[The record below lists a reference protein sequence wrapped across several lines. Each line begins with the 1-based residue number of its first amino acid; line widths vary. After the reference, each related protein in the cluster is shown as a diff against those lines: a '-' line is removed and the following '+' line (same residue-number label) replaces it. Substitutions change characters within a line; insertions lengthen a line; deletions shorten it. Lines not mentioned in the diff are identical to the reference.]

1 FLKRYVATNKLIG
14 NSSDEYALV
23 LLTDVAVW
31 SVDFTTNA
39 FIFNTEIDGISE
51 DRLKTYADFVFSRC
65 VECKLTAPE
74 CGLLLSDNFNLQPAN
89 YTNITK
95 K

>member
-1 FLKRYVATNKLIG
+1 
-14 NSSDEYALV
+14 
-23 LLTDVAVW
+23 

-51 DRLKTYADFVFSRC
+51 DRLRTYADFDMQSLADV
-65 VECKLTAPE
+65 LNA
-74 CGLLLSDNFNLQPAN
+74 NLQLQNVDYYYQTIPIN